1 MTKTQ
6 SDGAL
11 ESTQPFFL
19 PSATLRIFITV
30 GSTRFD
36 ALIASTALGKSFLQ
50 AVSRAIP
57 DGGQVH
63 CIAQYGNSDIA
74 TILASSSLLEQDH
87 SDPTSV
93 SMSTSTSGKLRFSL
107 GRSQRSNNVVTP
119 FKSGNTLE
127 ATQAGGEG
135 SGQVDISLFS
145 FARDLKK
152 YMEAADIV
160 ISHAGE

>member
-1 MTKTQ
+1 M
-6 SDGAL
+6 
-11 ESTQPFFL
+11 
-19 PSATLRIFITV
+19 
-30 GSTRFD
+30 
-36 ALIASTALGKSFLQ
+36 
-50 AVSRAIP
+50 
-57 DGGQVH
+57 H
-63 CIAQYGNSDIA
+63 CIAQYGNSDI
-74 TILASSSLLEQDH
+74 ASSSLLEQDH